1 MTRSK
6 LYGTC
11 FAPAANFRGAW
22 VSQKPAQQS
31 SPTYALHVCEHV
43 SCVYVCWCRCRAL
56 NNEATLAVTLQQ
68 TTSQV
73 STELADLCC
82 ENHTLY
88 CENQALM
95 QVRLWLVWLLCA
107 AASCGWLLCRML
119 FRKADVCDI
128 DVCGCYRAVA

>member
-1 MTRSK
+1 MC
-6 LYGTC
+6 L
-11 FAPAANFRGAW
+11 
-22 VSQKPAQQS
+22 
-31 SPTYALHVCEHV
+31 VCL
-43 SCVYVCWCRCRAL
+43 CWCRCRAL

-95 QVRLWLVWLLCA
+95 QVRMWLVWLLCA
-107 AASCGWLLCRML
+107 LVVVLHNAPSQSAGTVDM
-119 FRKADVCDI
+119 CDI
-128 DVCGCYRAVA
+128 NSSSCYCPAV

>member
-1 MTRSK
+1 MLPGVTLWTFSR
-6 LYGTC
+6 C
-11 FAPAANFRGAW
+11 A
-22 VSQKPAQQS
+22 
-31 SPTYALHVCEHV
+31 C
-43 SCVYVCWCRCRAL
+43 CRCRAL

-95 QVRLWLVWLLCA
+95 QVRRQRTHGTGCTQSVV
-107 AASCGWLLCRML
+107 GWP
-119 FRKADVCDI
+119 
-128 DVCGCYRAVA
+128 